1 MEYGLIGSK
10 LGHSYSKIIHE
21 MLCGYRYDL
30 CPLPTEEEA
39 RAFLTRRQFKAINVT
54 IPYKRLVMEY
64 CTYIDPRAKAIGAV
78 NTVVNKNGLLY
89 GYNTDHL
96 GFAHLC
102 DAHGVDFAGRTV
114 LILGTG
120 GTHNTTSAVA
130 RDKGAAKV
138 LTVSRTPDAAKG
150 QLSYEEAVASGAQ
163 IVINTTPAGMYPNV
177 GVCSLDVA
185 KMPGLEAVLDVVYN
199 PDKTELILRAEEA
212 GVPVAVG
219 GLEMLVAQAVYAAE
233 YFLSRKFDDAAG
245 EIGRITAALRRD
257 MLNVALI
264 GMPSSGKSTVGRALA
279 ERLGKKFIDL
289 DEEIVKADGRSI
301 PDIFAAEGEDG
312 FRAKESAQTARYAAQ
327 ARALAR
333 AIDAHFG
340 GEVGG
345 YDTYRYYAGNTL
357 LRSWICMPLIV
368 GLKERS
374 EGTVRALLGPELMTD
389 DGLLTQQGS
398 STFWDRSTLYA
409 LRGIYN
415 VGQADRATELLHRY
429 SQRRLLGDHVPYPIE
444 AWPEGSQ
451 RHLSAESGLY
461 CRIITEGLFGI
472 RPTGLRSFDLTP
484 SMPAAWES
492 MSLRHIRAFGSDFDI
507 TVARVADGRL
517 RITVARPG
525 AKPKIYRAA
534 PGATIR
540 VKLTD

>member
-10 LGHSYSKIIHE
+10 LGHSYSKLIHE

-39 RAFLTRRQFKAINVT
+39 RAFLTKRQFKAINVT

-89 GYNTDHL
+89 GYNTDYL

-150 QLSYEEAVASGAQ
+150 QLSYEEAVSSGAQ

-185 KMPGLEAVLDVVYN
+185 QMPGLEAVLDVVYN
-199 PDKTELILRAEEA
+199 PDKTELILRAKEA

-245 EIGRITAALRRD
+245 EIRRITAALRRD
-257 MLNVALI
+257 TLNVALI
-264 GMPSSGKSTVGRALA
+264 GMPSSGKSTVGRLLA
-279 ERLGKKFIDL
+279 DKLGKRFIDL

-312 FRAKESAQTARYAAQ
+312 FRARESAQTARFAKEGRQ
-327 ARALAR
+327 LLGGGIIKRGENLRALHQNGVVLF
-333 AIDAHFG
+333 IDRPLDALT
-340 GEVGG
+340 VGG
-345 YDTYRYYAGNTL
+345 GRPLSSSPEA
-357 LRSWICMPLIV
+357 LRQMEAERRPLYLAAADAVIPN
-368 GLKERS
+368 S
-374 EGTVRALLGPELMTD
+374 GTVEDAVAAAMEALDEIF
-389 DGLLTQQGS
+389 S
-398 STFWDRSTLYA
+398 
-409 LRGIYN
+409 
-415 VGQADRATELLHRY
+415 H
-429 SQRRLLGDHVPYPIE
+429 
-444 AWPEGSQ
+444 
-451 RHLSAESGLY
+451 
-461 CRIITEGLFGI
+461 
-472 RPTGLRSFDLTP
+472 
-484 SMPAAWES
+484 
-492 MSLRHIRAFGSDFDI
+492 
-507 TVARVADGRL
+507 
-517 RITVARPG
+517 
-525 AKPKIYRAA
+525 
-534 PGATIR
+534 
-540 VKLTD
+540 

>member
-21 MLCGYRYDL
+21 MLCGYHYDL

-102 DAHGVDFAGRTV
+102 DAHGVDFAGKTV

-130 RDKGAAKV
+130 RDKGAARV

-150 QLSYEEAVASGAQ
+150 QLSYEEAVFSGAQ

-212 GVPVAVG
+212 GTPVAVG

-279 ERLGKKFIDL
+279 EKLGKKFIDL

-301 PDIFAAEGEDG
+301 PDIRPDRPLCHRGTTAALLRRRHHQAG
-312 FRAKESAQTARYAAQ
+312 RESAGAASERR
-327 ARALAR
+327 RALPRPAPGC
-333 AIDAHFG
+333 ADG
-340 GEVGG
+340 GRRTSALVQHRGTEKDGG
-345 YDTYRYYAGNTL
+345 GAPPPVSRGGRRRY
-357 LRSWICMPLIV
+357 
-368 GLKERS
+368 
-374 EGTVRALLGPELMTD
+374 PE
-389 DGLLTQQGS
+389 
-398 STFWDRSTLYA
+398 
-409 LRGIYN
+409 
-415 VGQADRATELLHRY
+415 
-429 SQRRLLGDHVPYPIE
+429 
-444 AWPEGSQ
+444 Q
-451 RHLSAESGLY
+451 RHGGGR
-461 CRIITEGLFGI
+461 CDRRNGG
-472 RPTGLRSFDLTP
+472 TG
-484 SMPAAWES
+484 
-492 MSLRHIRAFGSDFDI
+492 
-507 TVARVADGRL
+507 
-517 RITVARPG
+517 
-525 AKPKIYRAA
+525 
-534 PGATIR
+534 
-540 VKLTD
+540 